1 MGGMTLGAGVLVF
14 VLEGWGG
21 VTEGFFLGMDTLR
34 AAGVP
39 FILGISL
46 AGMIPVILS
55 ARMVSRWMGEGSG
68 FKGTL
73 FGAAAG
79 LLTPGGPYIMFP
91 IAASLF
97 KSGATA
103 GPMAAYSAARH
114 LIPTNR
120 IIVWE
125 LALLGAT
132 FPIVRSIVAVPL
144 VFVAAALVPVVL
156 GIITRTRRRSG

>member
-1 MGGMTLGAGVLVF
+1 MAGLTLAAAILVF
-14 VLEGWGG
+14 LLEGWAG
-21 VTEGFFLGMDTLR
+21 VREGFLAGIDTLR
-34 AAGVP
+34 AAGLP
-39 FILGISL
+39 FILGISA

-55 ARMVSRWMGEGSG
+55 AKLVSRWMGEGSG

-73 FGAAAG
+73 TGVAGG
-79 LLTPGGPYIMFP
+79 LLTPGGPYVMFP

-103 GPMAAYSAARH
+103 GPMAALTATRN
-114 LIPTNR
+114 LVPINR

-132 FPIVRSIVAVPL
+132 FPIVRSVVAIPL

-156 GIITRTRRRSG
+156 RIINRARKKSG

>member
-1 MGGMTLGAGVLVF
+1 MAGMTLTAGVLVF
-14 VLEGWGG
+14 VLEGWRG
-21 VTEGFFLGMDTLR
+21 VVDGFFLGMDTLR
-34 AAGVP
+34 AAGLP

-46 AGMIPVILS
+46 AGMIPIILS
-55 ARMVSRWMGEGSG
+55 AQVVSRWMGEGAG

-125 LALLGAT
+125 LPLLGAT
-132 FPIVRSIVAVPL
+132 FPIARSIAAIPL
-144 VFVAAALVPVVL
+144 IFVAAALVPVVL
-156 GIITRTRRRSG
+156 GIIMRARKKPE